1 MYEFYFFIF
10 RFEIDTRSV
19 KGRNEFDFFRLGE
32 LLFFFK
38 FSDYSFII
46 KNISVSF
53 FYSFFLANRIWFLFL
68 SFILILNL
76 KITWIFNNEHETN
89 LLGLQA
95 ALHNTIQVPLNGKGK
110 VPWGYV
116 PICTYTAT
124 NDLKVH
130 RMTIFI
136 IIIQIYNLKLLVFV
150 CN

>member
-38 FSDYSFII
+38 FSDYSFLIQ
-46 KNISVSF
+46 KISISLWILCIA
-53 FYSFFLANRIWFLFL
+53 YRIWFLFL

-76 KITWIFNNEHETN
+76 KINWIFNNEHETN
-89 LLGLQA
+89 FLGLQA

-116 PICTYTAT
+116 PISTYTAK
-124 NDLKVH
+124 NDQKIH

-136 IIIQIYNLKLLVFV
+136 IIIYNYFYL
-150 CN
+150 